1 MMKKKNPLR
10 TYTHLVDFLD
20 EEIVWRKKELADLR
34 AVIRR
39 PGVAGT
45 RQVVLIRSGVTM
57 LYAHWEGFIKA
68 AASAYLKYV
77 SNKRLT
83 YDEVTTNFVA
93 LGMRSRLQS
102 ASQTIKASVLNPI
115 AEFFVSGLSSRCDFP
130 HEDAIKTFSNLSST
144 VFKEIIHTLNFNYSL
159 YATKEKLID
168 ERLLN
173 LRNNIAHG
181 EELVIDLEE
190 YMNLHDNVFELM
202 ETFRNEVDN
211 AASTRHYLRRQT
223 P

>member
-1 MMKKKNPLR
+1 M
-10 TYTHLVDFLD
+10 
-20 EEIVWRKKELADLR
+20 A
-34 AVIRR
+34 
-39 PGVAGT
+39 
-45 RQVVLIRSGVTM
+45 LIRSGVTM

-68 AASAYLKYV
+68 AASAYLKFVY
-77 SNKRLT
+77 NQRLA
-83 YDEVTTNFVA
+83 YNQVTTNFIA
-93 LGMRSRLQS
+93 LGMRGQLQS
-102 ASQTIKASVLNPI
+102 ASHTIKASVLNPI

-144 VFKEIIHTLNFNYSL
+144 VFKEIVHTLNFDYSL

-168 ERLLN
+168 EKLLK
-173 LRNNIAHG
+173 LRNDIAHG

-190 YMNLHDNVFELM
+190 YMNLHDNVLELI